1 MAIKGLLPAAL
12 RGERGVEGT
21 PTAALL
27 FSTASI
33 LVLTPFPF
41 SQLIE
46 LNMALYAAS
55 LLLEQLAL
63 LRLRWSEPELRRPY
77 RIPLN
82 RRSLCIL
89 FAPQLV
95 MCVGII
101 AFSMRTLPG
110 VLLWAAVIV
119 SGLLLPRFGRQCF
132 GAPARESRTAYSYH
146 AAWSGASRFSAED

>member
-1 MAIKGLLPAAL
+1 MLLLHGDDDPHADAD
-12 RGERGVEGT
+12 
-21 PTAALL
+21 A
-27 FSTASI
+27 
-33 LVLTPFPF
+33 
-41 SQLIE
+41 
-46 LNMALYAAS
+46 AAS
-55 LLLEQLAL
+55 AGVAAAAAVCAGGSGFGGFCFWL

-132 GAPARESRTAYSYH
+132 GAPARESRSAYSYH